1 MKPNLL
7 VFEKEN
13 TENGY
18 INFSMKMKPSLN
30 FCDLS
35 EEEKEGL
42 LRRRD
47 EMLQKI
53 EKKIYD
59 DYLDETNE
67 NSYISDDEDDFP
79 CRAEMTG
86 NYYVGSEYYRSC
98 FLGEGGRH
106 YSIKN
111 GQYKYS
117 HGDIFLPLDSPEV
130 TRAYQI
136 VFSIRMTYYAPDG
149 QERDYV
155 SFDFET
161 ELYSLDDEI
170 IVEELG
176 MDAIVGADIER

>member
-1 MKPNLL
+1 MKC
-7 VFEKEN
+7 FKR
-13 TENGY
+13 
-18 INFSMKMKPSLN
+18 F
-30 FCDLS
+30 
-35 EEEKEGL
+35 
-42 LRRRD
+42 R
-47 EMLQKI
+47 
-53 EKKIYD
+53 KKIYD
-59 DYLDETNE
+59 NYLDETNE

-98 FLGEGGRH
+98 FLGEDGQH

-130 TRAYQI
+130 KRAYQI
-136 VFSIRMTYYAPDG
+136 ILSIRMTYYAPDG